1 MRAPIVLSTL
11 LVVTMLL
18 AVVGPCVPPVL
29 AEDAAEAKPHT
40 NQQIKEHEV
49 FVKFEEKFKSDDVDD
64 QIQILRWFGMWR
76 HKKVLRELR
85 KIWLK
90 DKDYELRAVAA
101 EGLGRQSPYA
111 KKSGKYLIDGLGKM
125 TRMASREDPEGD
137 ELLEQTLEARAIV
150 SGIKAVG
157 ALAYKDGWDT
167 LKVYIDHYDDSVAI
181 EMMLT
186 CGRLKEYRALPILL
200 EWFNFYPDGYS
211 YAGGSVKVDTGAAGT
226 ADAKA
231 AKAKWKAKYGGRKK
245 KARPAAWEAL
255 IQSLE
260 MITGEK
266 FEKPVEL
273 KDWMK
278 KNKVLLRKHGV

>member
-1 MRAPIVLSTL
+1 MRALFVLCTL
-11 LVVTMLL
+11 SVL
-18 AVVGPCVPPVL
+18 AVLCVPPVL
-29 AEDAAEAKPHT
+29 AEDAVEAKPHT
-40 NQQIKEHEV
+40 DQQLKEHEV
-49 FVKFEEKFKSDDVDD
+49 FDRFEEKFKSDDVDD

-76 HKKVLRELR
+76 HKKVLRELK

-101 EGLGRQSPYA
+101 EGMGKQSPYA
-111 KKSGKYLIDGLGKM
+111 KKSGKYLIDGLDKM

-137 ELLEQTLEARAIV
+137 ELLEQTLESRAIV
-150 SGIKAVG
+150 AGIKAVG
-157 ALAYKDGWDT
+157 ALGYKDGWDT
-167 LKVYIDHYDDSVAI
+167 LKVYIDHYDDNVAI
-181 EMMLT
+181 AMMLT

-211 YAGGSVKVDTGAAGT
+211 YAGGSVKVDTGAAGN

-266 FEKPVEL
+266 FTKPAEL
-273 KDWMK
+273 KDWMN
-278 KNKVLLRKHGV
+278 KNKLLLRKHGV